1 MPSLTFKCEETGG
14 NKLKVTILNCKNL
27 PDLDGAFD
35 CTDAY
40 VKVKLG
46 EEKKWTET
54 DHVGGSLDPEFKKED
69 KNVFEFTDVSV
80 HSRIRFEVWDKD
92 NVSKDDLIGKA
103 SIQLSKKYRNGEEIM
118 LELLSPSDGETHLS
132 RMQTTEIYKLF
143 RVLAGVLDSE
153 KVGKLDPSSMSLTA
167 DKESKAALL
176 LSDLK
181 ALVADTDSS
190 KDVSFG
196 EFLEQFRVNETTGDS
211 SDINKLTEEIKT
223 ILTNNKGA

>member
-1 MPSLTFKCEETGG
+1 
-14 NKLKVTILNCKNL
+14 
-27 PDLDGAFD
+27 
-35 CTDAY
+35 
-40 VKVKLG
+40 
-46 EEKKWTET
+46 
-54 DHVGGSLDPEFKKED
+54 
-69 KNVFEFTDVSV
+69 
-80 HSRIRFEVWDKD
+80 
-92 NVSKDDLIGKA
+92 
-103 SIQLSKKYRNGEEIM
+103 M

-211 SDINKLTEEIKT
+211 GDINKLTEEIKK
-223 ILTNNKGA
+223 IMTNN